1 MNFLFYR
8 YNSVCEP
15 YIIESLQKLGHT
27 IKTIDTEITYKDIAA
42 EKIIEI
48 VSNSLITEHFDAV
61 ISVNYYPVLSEICR
75 IFKLRY
81 ISWTVDSPV
90 LELLS
95 DTVSNDC
102 NRIFLFDYQQY
113 LDLSPYNPDH
123 IFYLPL
129 ATNTA
134 HWDKIIHSSTAQPLK
149 YKSEISFVGSLYTEK
164 CPYDNIVNPSPAL
177 SGYLNGIMRAQEK
190 VYGYFFLDE
199 LLSEDIIKEFIH
211 CMPDYYIPPERARH
225 DDAKV
230 IALQYLG
237 MKVSSMERIDVMKLL
252 GSKYPLDLYTASDS
266 TGLPVHNRG
275 CAKTLT
281 EMPLIFHRSKINL
294 NITCKSIRSGISQRI
309 WDVLG
314 CRGFCLTNYQT
325 EIPEYFEIGKDLDTY
340 GSFDELLDKTAYY
353 LERDD
358 VRDKIAQN
366 GYEKIKSYHN
376 YTNRMQQMIELAF
389 Q

>member
-15 YIIESLQKLGHT
+15 YMIESLQKLGHT

-237 MKVSSMERIDVMKLL
+237 MKVSSMERIDIM
-252 GSKYPLDLYTASDS
+252 
-266 TGLPVHNRG
+266 
-275 CAKTLT
+275 
-281 EMPLIFHRSKINL
+281 
-294 NITCKSIRSGISQRI
+294 
-309 WDVLG
+309 
-314 CRGFCLTNYQT
+314 NY
-325 EIPEYFEIGKDLDTY
+325 
-340 GSFDELLDKTAYY
+340 
-353 LERDD
+353 
-358 VRDKIAQN
+358 
-366 GYEKIKSYHN
+366 
-376 YTNRMQQMIELAF
+376 
-389 Q
+389 

>member
-15 YIIESLQKLGHT
+15 YMIESLQQLGHS
-27 IKTIDTEITYKDIAA
+27 IKTIDTEITYKDIPPK
-42 EKIIEI
+42 KIIEI
-48 VSNSLITEHFDAV
+48 VSNALLSEHFDAV

-81 ISWTVDSPV
+81 ISWTVASPV

-95 DTVSNDC
+95 DTVVNDC

-113 LDLSPYNPDH
+113 LDLASYNPGH

-134 HWDKIIHSSTAQPLK
+134 HWDKIIQSSASQSLK
-149 YKSEISFVGSLYTEK
+149 YKSNLSFVGSLYTEK
-164 CPYDNIVNPSPAL
+164 CPYDNIVNPSASF
-177 SGYLNGIMRAQEK
+177 SGYLDGIMYAQEK

-199 LLSEDIIKEFIH
+199 LLSENIIKEFIQ
-211 CMPDYYIPPERARH
+211 CMPDYYIPPERARR

-237 MKVSSMERIDVMKLL
+237 MKVSSMERIDIMKLL
-252 GSKYPLDLYTASDS
+252 GSRYRLDLYTASDS
-266 TGLPVHNRG
+266 TGLPVQNHG

-281 EMPLIFHRSKINL
+281 EMPLIFHNSKINL
-294 NITCKSIRSGISQRI
+294 NITCKSIRSGISQRV

-314 CRGFCLTNYQT
+314 CGGFCLTNYQT
-325 EIPEYFEIGKDLDTY
+325 EIPEYFEIGQDLDTY
-340 GSFDELLDKTAYY
+340 SSFDELLDKTAYY
-353 LERDD
+353 LAHDD
-358 VRDKIAQN
+358 VRCKIAQS
-366 GYEKIKSYHN
+366 GYEKIKAYHN
-376 YTNRMQQMIELAF
+376 YTNRMRQMIETAYR
-389 Q
+389 